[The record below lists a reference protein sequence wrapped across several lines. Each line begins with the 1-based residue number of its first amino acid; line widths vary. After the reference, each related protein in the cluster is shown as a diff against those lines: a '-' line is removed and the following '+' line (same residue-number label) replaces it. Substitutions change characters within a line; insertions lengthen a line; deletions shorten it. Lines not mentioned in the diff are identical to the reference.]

1 MEGLY
6 HPALTAYLEN
16 LVERPHPV
24 LLEMEQRAAETNFPI
39 VGPLV
44 GQLFYWLTRL
54 TGARHVFEL
63 GSGFGYSTAWF
74 ALAVRDNGGGVVH
87 HTVWDADLSQQAQH
101 YLARM
106 GLSDLMTYHVGEAV
120 ETLQRVGGEYDIIF
134 CDIDKQ
140 GYPASLPVVKRHLRV
155 GGLALYDNMFWSGR
169 VWDAQDT
176 SEATEAIRT
185 LTQAVTRDPDLQTLL
200 VPMRDGVLAAIKLRE

>member
-6 HPALTAYLEN
+6 HPALTAYLES
-16 LVERPHPV
+16 LVERPHPL

-39 VGPLV
+39 VGPVV

-54 TGARHVFEL
+54 TGARRVFEL

-74 ALAVRDNGGGVVH
+74 AFAVHDNGGGVVH
-87 HTVWDADLSQQAQH
+87 HTVWDAELSQQARD
-101 YLARM
+101 YLRRM
-106 GLSDLMTYHVGEAV
+106 GLSDVMTYHVGEAV

-140 GYPASLPVVKRHLRV
+140 GYPASLPVVKQHLRV

-169 VWDAQDT
+169 VWDSEDT

-185 LTQAVTRDPDLQTLL
+185 LTKQIMRDPDWQTLL
-200 VPMRDGVLAAIKLRE
+200 FPMRDGVLAAIKLRE

>member
-6 HPALTAYLEN
+6 HPALTAYLEG
-16 LVERPHPV
+16 LVERPHPL
-24 LLEMEQRAAETNFPI
+24 LLEMEQRGAETNFPI
-39 VGPLV
+39 VGPVV

-54 TGARHVFEL
+54 TGARRVFEL

-74 ALAVRDNGGGVVH
+74 AFAVRDNGGGVVH
-87 HTVWDADLSQQAQH
+87 HTVWDAELSQQARD
-101 YLARM
+101 YLRRM
-106 GLSDLMTYHVGEAV
+106 GLSDIMTYHVGEAV

-140 GYPASLPVVKRHLRV
+140 GYPASLPVVKQHLRV

-169 VWDAQDT
+169 VWDSEDT

-185 LTQAVTRDPDLQTLL
+185 LTKQIMRDPDWQTLL
-200 VPMRDGVLAAIKLRE
+200 FPMRDGVLAAIKLRE